1 MSDTAARI
9 VEILTRELAAEVELT
24 DESHKHAGHAGA
36 RGGGGH
42 FFVLVRSRKFAG
54 LAPLA
59 RQRLVYD
66 ALGAMMQKEIHALSM
81 KCEVLETK

>member
-1 MSDTAARI
+1 MSPTALKI
-9 VEILTRELAAEVELT
+9 VEILSRDLSAEVELT

-42 FFVLVRSRKFAG
+42 YFVVVRSRAFAG

-59 RQRLVYD
+59 RQRLVYG
-66 ALGAMMQKEIHALSM
+66 ALGSMMQNEIHALSM
-81 KCEVLETK
+81 KCEVLP